1 MVGNARHRNESNA
14 SDALCGRLAPDRCR
28 HRRHGSQH
36 HCPSLAG
43 FHCRGHRTRLLGLCH
58 HTAPQHARLWPG
70 RQLHQATGVAVPS
83 ERCWQLGDHVAAVHE
98 PQCLASKALV
108 VEGREVG
115 VSKSRLAKCCNP
127 PDILGQ
133 LRAPRMQT
141 HCKHRC
147 HGRPQGVP
155 RQVQR
160 ALIGHQA
167 RQPVVQDRKLTETA
181 AAAAPGTTPANRWPK
196 AGRWL
201 QATRHGRNARPSTLM
216 EHAPVESIE
225 HLAHARPL
233 AFGGW
238 DV

>member
-1 MVGNARHRNESNA
+1 
-14 SDALCGRLAPDRCR
+14 
-28 HRRHGSQH
+28 
-36 HCPSLAG
+36 
-43 FHCRGHRTRLLGLCH
+43 
-58 HTAPQHARLWPG
+58 
-70 RQLHQATGVAVPS
+70 
-83 ERCWQLGDHVAAVHE
+83 
-98 PQCLASKALV
+98 
-108 VEGREVG
+108 
-115 VSKSRLAKCCNP
+115 
-127 PDILGQ
+127 
-133 LRAPRMQT
+133 MQT

-216 EHAPVESIE
+216 EHAPGPAPSSSITFGHGAKPLFACVFQDSAELSPVESIE